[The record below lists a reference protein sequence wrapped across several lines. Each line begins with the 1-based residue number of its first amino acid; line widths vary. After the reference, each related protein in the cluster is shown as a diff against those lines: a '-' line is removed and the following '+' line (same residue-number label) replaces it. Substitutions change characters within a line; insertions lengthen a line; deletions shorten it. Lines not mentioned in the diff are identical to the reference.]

1 MNQDRVD
8 LVAVIMAG
16 GAGTRFWPLSTEQH
30 PKQFLKLFD
39 DRSLLQKSFDRITD
53 LVPPER
59 VLVLTN
65 MSFVDLVRE
74 QLPEIP
80 SENVIGE
87 PVRRDTGAAVCLGA
101 LLCRRRFGNPIIAT
115 LTADHMIEP
124 VDVFQKTLL
133 SAARLAGEGGVLYT
147 FGVRPTYAATGYGYL
162 ELGAKV
168 ADVDG
173 VEHFTLES
181 FKEKPDQ
188 ATAGQYV
195 SSGGYLWNSGMFVW
209 TAGAILQE
217 LERHLP
223 DHLTAIAEAVELD
236 GTSKWPR
243 ALRTA
248 FESVRTISV
257 DYGVME
263 KAREVRCVAATFS
276 WTDVGGW
283 QALGDF
289 LERDEKGN
297 RHRGRIMPLN
307 AGGNLVFCE
316 DPEEIVMLV
325 GVDNLVAVRAGNRT
339 LIAHQEQAEEIKK
352 LVQSLQAASTP
363 PR

>member
-1 MNQDRVD
+1 
-8 LVAVIMAG
+8 
-16 GAGTRFWPLSTEQH
+16 
-30 PKQFLKLFD
+30 
-39 DRSLLQKSFDRITD
+39 
-53 LVPPER
+53 
-59 VLVLTN
+59 
-65 MSFVDLVRE
+65 
-74 QLPEIP
+74 
-80 SENVIGE
+80 
-87 PVRRDTGAAVCLGA
+87 